1 MFKLPFYSFNKNSL
15 LVQCCKGAV
24 AYYIPQ
30 NLVVISIF
38 FYYQYNK
45 SQLTSGKRVRIQNSD
60 ESINNFLKGKQLTKD
75 NIEIQKKR
83 NIYTVS
89 LI

>member
-38 FYYQYNK
+38 FYYQYNVK
-45 SQLTSGKRVRIQNSD
+45 HK
-60 ESINNFLKGKQLTKD
+60 
-75 NIEIQKKR
+75 NIK
-83 NIYTVS
+83 N
-89 LI
+89 

>member
-15 LVQCCKGAV
+15 LVQCCKGAFT
-24 AYYIPQ
+24 YYIPQ
-30 NLVVISIF
+30 NLAVISIF
-38 FYYQYNK
+38 FYYQYRKN
-45 SQLTSGKRVRIQNSD
+45 QLVTGKRVQIQNCD
-60 ESINNFLKGKQLTKD
+60 ESINNFLKEKKLSKD
-75 NIEIQKKR
+75 DIEIQKKR